1 MKISLKSIGREDLHD
16 FWCWNLR
23 YVKRFYHRWYHDH
36 LTTHAGYLA
45 YVTLLSLVPLLA
57 VAASVFSAFPV
68 FENVRVQIENFV
80 FNNFVPASGD
90 VVRQHLA
97 EFAENTKRMTAIGIT
112 SLMAIAL
119 LQIHAIDE
127 TLNKIWRCHKKRRLM
142 ISFSIYWMVLTL
154 GPLLVGSSIA
164 VTSYLVSL
172 NVITNTGLSDLVS
185 LLFRLLPFLLS
196 VVAFLLLYTVV
207 PNRYVRLNHAL
218 IGALSAAL
226 LFELSKKGFAIYV
239 TQFPS
244 YQAIYGALATIPIL
258 FVWIYLSWLVVLIGA
273 EITATVQEVSEEED
287 ELNDLEESVPSEDS
301 HVIEGKSLTSEK
313 PKE

>member
-1 MKISLKSIGREDLHD
+1 MKNKLKSIDYESLKQL
-16 FWCWNLR
+16 WPWL
-23 YVKRFYHRWYHDH
+23 KRFGHRFYQRWGQDH

-68 FENVRVQIENFV
+68 FEGIREQIENFV

-97 EFAENTKRMTAIGIT
+97 EFAQNTKRMTAVGIT
-112 SLMAIAL
+112 FLMAIAL
-119 LQIHAIDE
+119 LQIHAIDK
-127 TLNKIWRCHKKRRLM
+127 TLNKIWRCHKPRRMM

-154 GPLLVGSSIA
+154 GPVLVGSSIA
-164 VTSYLVSL
+164 ATSYLVSL
-172 NVITNTGLSDLVS
+172 DVFIDTPLSDVVS
-185 LLFRLLPFLLS
+185 LFFRLMPFLLS
-196 VVAFLLLYTVV
+196 VMAFLLLYTVV
-207 PNRYVRLNHAL
+207 PNRYVRLQHAL
-218 IGALSAAL
+218 LGALSAAL
-226 LFELSKKGFAIYV
+226 LFEASKKGFALYV

-273 EITATVQEVSEEED
+273 EITASAQEITDGD
-287 ELNDLEESVPSEDS
+287 EKTDDADSVGGTAEQQPD
-301 HVIEGKSLTSEK
+301 GDNRD
-313 PKE
+313 